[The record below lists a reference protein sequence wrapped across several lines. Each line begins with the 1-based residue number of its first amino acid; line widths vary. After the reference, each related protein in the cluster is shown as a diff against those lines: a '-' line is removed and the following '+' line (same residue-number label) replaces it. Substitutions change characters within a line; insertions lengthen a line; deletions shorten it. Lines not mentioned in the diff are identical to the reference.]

1 MATHST
7 ILAWRI
13 LWTEETGGLLSIE
26 SQNQTQL
33 KRLSSSSS
41 SSNELNILFYTKSS
55 KSVNFILTA
64 HHNS

>member
-41 SSNELNILFYTKSS
+41 SNELNILFYTKSS
-55 KSVNFILTA
+55 KSV
-64 HHNS
+64 